1 MRVFHQADCLESQDN
16 HDNDDSPDRMSEKR
30 LVIRGNKTVIPRSS
44 DVVCSNYT
52 RHV

>member
-30 LVIRGNKTVIPRSS
+30 RGDTGEQNIDPMEFR
-44 DVVCSNYT
+44 CCLF
-52 RHV
+52 

>member
-30 LVIRGNKTVIPRSS
+30 CGDTEEQNIDPMEFRCCLF
-44 DVVCSNYT
+44 
-52 RHV
+52 